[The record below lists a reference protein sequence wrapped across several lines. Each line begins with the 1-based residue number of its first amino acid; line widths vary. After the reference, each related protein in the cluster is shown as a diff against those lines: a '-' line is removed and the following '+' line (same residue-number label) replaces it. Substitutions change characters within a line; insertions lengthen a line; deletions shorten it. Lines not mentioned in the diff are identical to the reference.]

1 MQEMRAASSPNRT
14 LAKVDRT
21 PSHVQGEVMTDLG
34 TALEVAKQPHEA
46 KTILSLIERQKPE
59 LEKALAG
66 TIGVERF
73 TRTILTELRRTPTL
87 YECSPESLLGAMM
100 LAAQLQLEP
109 GPLGLVYLVPFKR
122 QVEFIVGY
130 RGYVEL
136 AFRSGLVKDVS
147 ASLVYEGDE
156 FEYREGTRPFL
167 DHIPDFPYAESREI
181 IAAYAVAR
189 LKTGG
194 APFKVIYEPDWQRA
208 KSKSPAGSRG
218 VGPWVEDFPQ
228 MVLKTAIRRLEPKL
242 PKTPQFGLAL
252 EADEAAAPVFEDAS
266 PETDSE
272 PA

>member
-1 MQEMRAASSPNRT
+1 
-14 LAKVDRT
+14 
-21 PSHVQGEVMTDLG
+21 MTDLG
-34 TALEVAKQPHEA
+34 TALEVAKQPQEA
-46 KTILSLIERQKPE
+46 KTILHLIERQKPE

-73 TRTILTELRRTPTL
+73 TRTILTELRRTPKL
-87 YECSPESLLGAMM
+87 YECSPDSLLGAMM

-109 GPLGLVYLVPFKR
+109 GPLGLVYLVPFKG

-147 ASLVYEGDE
+147 ASLVYEGE
-156 FEYREGTRPFL
+156 PFEYREGTRPFL
-167 DHIPDFPYAESREI
+167 DHHPQPPTADEPRGEYRSLV
-181 IAAYAVAR
+181 AAYAVAR

-208 KSKSPAGSRG
+208 KSKSPAGSKE
-218 VGPWVEDFPQ
+218 VGPWVDDFPQ

-252 EADEAAAPVFEDAS
+252 EADEAAAPAFEEPL
-266 PETDSE
+266 PETEEETSE
-272 PA
+272 DHG

>member
-1 MQEMRAASSPNRT
+1 
-14 LAKVDRT
+14 V
-21 PSHVQGEVMTDLG
+21 TDLG
-34 TALEVAKQPHEA
+34 TALEVAKQPDEA
-46 KTILSLIERQKPE
+46 KTILALIERQKPE

-147 ASLVYEGDE
+147 ASLVYEGDA
-156 FEYREGTRPFL
+156 FFYREGTRPIL
-167 DHIPDFPYAESREI
+167 DHIPSEQTGRAERGDLK
-181 IAAYAVAR
+181 AAYAVAR

-208 KSKSPAGSRG
+208 KSKSPAGSKG
-218 VGPWVEDFPQ
+218 VGPWRDDFPQ

-252 EADEAAAPVFEDAS
+252 EADEAQAPVFEEPI
-266 PETDSE
+266 PETDTE
-272 PA
+272 PV

>member
-1 MQEMRAASSPNRT
+1 
-14 LAKVDRT
+14 
-21 PSHVQGEVMTDLG
+21 MTDLG
-34 TALEVAKQPHEA
+34 TALEVAKQPKEA
-46 KTILSLIERQKPE
+46 KMILSLIERQKPE

-73 TRTILTELRRTPTL
+73 TRTILTELRRTPKL

-147 ASLVYEGDE
+147 ASLVYVGDE

-167 DHIPDFPYAESREI
+167 DHRPLPILRPQAGSKL

-189 LKTGG
+189 LRTGG

-208 KSKSPAGSRG
+208 KSKSPAGSKG

-252 EADEAAAPVFEDAS
+252 EADEAAAPAFEES
-266 PETDSE
+266 LPETEEETSE
-272 PA
+272 DHG

>member
-1 MQEMRAASSPNRT
+1 
-14 LAKVDRT
+14 V
-21 PSHVQGEVMTDLG
+21 TDLG
-34 TALEVAKQPHEA
+34 TALEVAKQPQEA
-46 KTILSLIERQKPE
+46 KTILALIERQKPE

-136 AFRSGLVKDVS
+136 AFRSRLVKDVS
-147 ASLVYEGDE
+147 ASLVYSGDH
-156 FEYREGTRPFL
+156 FEYREGTRPYL
-167 DHIPDFPYAESREI
+167 DHIPKAYDYDDRGDHELK
-181 IAAYAVAR
+181 AAYAVAR

-208 KSKSPAGSRG
+208 RKTSAAGSKG
-218 VGPWVEDFPQ
+218 VGPWHDDFPQ

-242 PKTPQFGLAL
+242 PKTLQFGLAL
-252 EADEAAAPVFEDAS
+252 EADEAAAPAFEES
-266 PETDSE
+266 LPETEDE
-272 PA
+272 GDA

>member
-1 MQEMRAASSPNRT
+1 
-14 LAKVDRT
+14 
-21 PSHVQGEVMTDLG
+21 MTDLG
-34 TALEVAKQPHEA
+34 TALEVASQPQEA
-46 KTILSLIERQKPE
+46 KTILHLIERQKPE
-59 LEKALAG
+59 LDKALAG

-73 TRTILTELRRTPTL
+73 TRTILTELRRTPKL

-109 GPLGLVYLVPFKR
+109 GPLGLVYLVPFKG

-167 DHIPDFPYAESREI
+167 DHVPAQVFAGAHDRGELV
-181 IAAYAVAR
+181 AAYAVAR

-208 KSKSPAGSRG
+208 KAKSPAGSKG
-218 VGPWVEDFPQ
+218 LGPWRDDFPQ

-252 EADEAAAPVFEDAS
+252 EADEAAAPVFEEPL
-266 PETDSE
+266 PETEEEPSE
-272 PA
+272 DHG

>member
-1 MQEMRAASSPNRT
+1 VPPGIRLREP
-14 LAKVDRT
+14 
-21 PSHVQGEVMTDLG
+21 GETAVTDLG
-34 TALEVAKQPHEA
+34 TALEVAKQPQET
-46 KTILSLIERQKPE
+46 KTILALIDRQKPE

-73 TRTILTELRRTPTL
+73 TRTILTELRRTPKL

-109 GPLGLVYLVPFKR
+109 GPLGLVYLAPFRNKKTGTTE
-122 QVEFIVGY
+122 VNFIVGY

-147 ASLVYEGDE
+147 ASLVYSGDH
-156 FEYREGTRPFL
+156 FEYREGTRPYL
-167 DHIPDFPYAESREI
+167 DHIPQAYEPGDGGRELK
-181 IAAYAVAR
+181 AAYAVAR

-208 KSKSPAGSRG
+208 KSKSPAGSQG
-218 VGPWVEDFPQ
+218 VGPWVDDFPQ

-252 EADEAAAPVFEDAS
+252 EADEATAPAFEEPL
-266 PETDSE
+266 PEMEGDE
-272 PA
+272 A

>member
-1 MQEMRAASSPNRT
+1 
-14 LAKVDRT
+14 
-21 PSHVQGEVMTDLG
+21 MTDLG
-34 TALEVAKQPHEA
+34 TALEVAKQSQEA
-46 KTILSLIERQKPE
+46 KTIMDLINRQKPE

-73 TRTILTELRRTPTL
+73 TRTILTELRRTPKL
-87 YECSPESLLGAMM
+87 YECSQESLLGAMM

-109 GPLGLVYLVPFKR
+109 GPLGLVYLVPFKK

-147 ASLVYEGDE
+147 ASLVYEFDD
-156 FEYREGTRPFL
+156 FDFREGTRPFL
-167 DHIPDFPYAESREI
+167 DHKPTPVIRGAVTEEDRGQLV
-181 IAAYAVAR
+181 AAYAVAR

-208 KSKSPAGSRG
+208 KSKSPAGSKG
-218 VGPWVEDFPQ
+218 VGPWVDDFPQ

-252 EADEAAAPVFEDAS
+252 EADEAAAPAFEEPLTEEA
-266 PETDSE
+266 TSE
-272 PA
+272 DHD

>member
-1 MQEMRAASSPNRT
+1 
-14 LAKVDRT
+14 
-21 PSHVQGEVMTDLG
+21 MTDLG
-34 TALEVAKQPHEA
+34 TALEVVKQSPKEQ
-46 KTILSLIERQKPE
+46 TIYQLIERQKPE

-66 TIGVERF
+66 MIGVERF
-73 TRTILTELRRTPTL
+73 ARTVWTEVRRTPKL
-87 YECSPESLLGAMM
+87 LDCDPNSLLGAML

-147 ASLVYEGDE
+147 ASIVYEGDE

-167 DHIPDFPYAESREI
+167 DHVPYPPGGDREI
-181 IAAYAVAR
+181 LAAYAVAR

-208 KSKSPAGSRG
+208 KSKSPAGSKG
-218 VGPWVEDFPQ
+218 VGPWVDDFPQ

-242 PKTPQFGLAL
+242 PKTPQFELAL
-252 EADEAAAPVFEDAS
+252 EADEATAPAFEEPL
-266 PETDSE
+266 PETEDGDG
-272 PA
+272 

>member
-1 MQEMRAASSPNRT
+1 
-14 LAKVDRT
+14 
-21 PSHVQGEVMTDLG
+21 MTDLG
-34 TALEVAKQPHEA
+34 TALEVAKQPQEA

-87 YECSPESLLGAMM
+87 YECSPDSLLGAMM

-167 DHIPDFPYAESREI
+167 DHVPIHPAERGDLL
-181 IAAYAVAR
+181 AAYGVAR

-208 KSKSPAGSRG
+208 KSKSATGSKG
-218 VGPWVEDFPQ
+218 IGPWIDDFPQ

-242 PKTPQFGLAL
+242 PKTPQFGLLLEVDEVQAPAFEEEL
-252 EADEAAAPVFEDAS
+252 PDGEADDA
-266 PETDSE
+266 
-272 PA
+272 

>member
-1 MQEMRAASSPNRT
+1 MT
-14 LAKVDRT
+14 DL
-21 PSHVQGEVMTDLG
+21 MTDLG
-34 TALEVAKQPHEA
+34 TALEVAKQPQEA
-46 KTILSLIERQKPE
+46 RTILSLIERQKPE

-73 TRTILTELRRTPTL
+73 TRTILTELRRTPKL

-109 GPLGLVYLVPFKR
+109 GPLGLVYLVPFKG

-147 ASLVYEGDE
+147 ASLVYEGDD

-167 DHIPDFPYAESREI
+167 DHVPLRPNGPSDGRGREL

-208 KSKSPAGSRG
+208 KSKSPAGSKG
-218 VGPWVEDFPQ
+218 VGPWVDDFPQ

-252 EADEAAAPVFEDAS
+252 EADEAAAPAFEEPL
-266 PETDSE
+266 PEPEEDE
-272 PA
+272 A